1 MDEVVDSVMEAI
13 IKAGLVKIEVSARH
27 VHLTEADFKVL
38 FGSDAVL
45 VKRRDLSQ
53 PGQFLSDQ
61 RVNLIGKKGNKQ
73 NVAILGPFRKDTQV
87 ELSKSDCIE
96 LGIEAPLRES
106 GNVKDSAG
114 IIIEGPKGTIELK
127 EGVIIA
133 HNHIHVPDEIA
144 KELELEDKQHVSVQV
159 FSKRPVT
166 FGDVIIR
173 VSKDFNFRMHI
184 DFDEANAAQV
194 GEFTLGLINKRVLA
208 TDAYICPDVE
218 EKKALEFRIEKKIIT
233 EKYVMNAYKNK
244 ISSITIPDNALISD
258 LAMEYARMKRMVF
271 RRGI

>member
-133 HNHIHVPDEIA
+133 HNHIHVPTDIA
-144 KELELEDKQHVSVQV
+144 RKKKMKDGERVSVQMLTE
-159 FSKRPVT
+159 RMLT
-166 FGDVIIR
+166 FDDVVIR
-173 VSKDFNFRMHI
+173 VSDKYRYKMHI
-184 DFDEANAAQV
+184 DFDEANAAMV
-194 GEFTLGLINKRVLA
+194 SGFTLG
-208 TDAYICPDVE
+208 
-218 EKKALEFRIEKKIIT
+218 KII
-233 EKYVMNAYKNK
+233 
-244 ISSITIPDNALISD
+244 
-258 LAMEYARMKRMVF
+258 RH
-271 RRGI
+271 